1 MKHKILEQKEMD
13 VKGKPKEES
22 PARSSIDMNEVAL
35 VVSHDEVNMTHLC
48 KMSVTGEARYA
59 I

>member
-1 MKHKILEQKEMD
+1 MD

-22 PARSSIDMNEVAL
+22 PAQNSIDMNEVAL
-35 VVSHDEVNMTHLC
+35 VVSHDEVNMTHSC
-48 KMSVTGEARYA
+48 KMSVTEEARYA